1 MEEMKKLVG
10 DLAILNVGLIKEVE
24 EKTRLRVHT
33 YRDVDRIIMNGKM
46 TITYGESIKILEE
59 NIRKYKGS
67 NSLFKRAITLKEKIL
82 DSPIKDLRFGL
93 EPQKRFTKTEHEL
106 DRLFTVK
113 QLEELGKMKKGEMVK
128 C

>member
-1 MEEMKKLVG
+1 
-10 DLAILNVGLIKEVE
+10 
-24 EKTRLRVHT
+24 
-33 YRDVDRIIMNGKM
+33 M

-93 EPQKRFTKTEHEL
+93 EPQKRFTKIEHEL
-106 DRLFTVK
+106 DRLFTIK
-113 QLEELGKMKKGEMVK
+113 QLEAIEKIKRGKW
-128 C
+128 